1 MNKPLISVVVP
12 VYNVEQYLKKCLD
25 SIIKQ
30 KYNNLEIIIVND
42 GSTDN
47 SQKICQEYVKKD
59 KRIKLITQ
67 KNQGLSAARNTG
79 IDNAHGK
86 YISFVDS
93 DDYLDLEFINELY
106 NTIIENKSDISACD
120 FWYVNINEKTWTLK
134 NKENKKFSNIDA
146 LKDIFSGN
154 QETEIMTWNKLY
166 KKDLFDKNNIY
177 FPVGKL
183 HEDNFTTYKLYYYA
197 NSISLTDKKLYYYL
211 QRNNSIMGEKFN
223 SKRLDILTAIEEVYD
238 FFQDKNEDLK
248 NDIECYEIKVKVSL
262 YNNIIKGDYFG
273 QERKQLF
280 NDFKKNFFKY
290 ISNNRLSFKFKL
302 MIIMFV
308 VFPKMYKNILS
319 LKGRKKQW
327 KLMEK

>member
-1 MNKPLISVVVP
+1 
-12 VYNVEQYLKKCLD
+12 
-25 SIIKQ
+25 
-30 KYNNLEIIIVND
+30 
-42 GSTDN
+42 
-47 SQKICQEYVKKD
+47 
-59 KRIKLITQ
+59 
-67 KNQGLSAARNTG
+67 
-79 IDNAHGK
+79 
-86 YISFVDS
+86 
-93 DDYLDLEFINELY
+93 
-106 NTIIENKSDISACD
+106 
-120 FWYVNINEKTWTLK
+120 
-134 NKENKKFSNIDA
+134 
-146 LKDIFSGN
+146 
-154 QETEIMTWNKLY
+154 MTWNKLY

-319 LKGRKKQW
+319 LKGRKKQ
-327 KLMEK
+327 

>member
-120 FWYVNINEKTWTLK
+120 FW
-134 NKENKKFSNIDA
+134 
-146 LKDIFSGN
+146 
-154 QETEIMTWNKLY
+154 
-166 KKDLFDKNNIY
+166 
-177 FPVGKL
+177 
-183 HEDNFTTYKLYYYA
+183 
-197 NSISLTDKKLYYYL
+197 
-211 QRNNSIMGEKFN
+211 
-223 SKRLDILTAIEEVYD
+223 
-238 FFQDKNEDLK
+238 
-248 NDIECYEIKVKVSL
+248 
-262 YNNIIKGDYFG
+262 
-273 QERKQLF
+273 
-280 NDFKKNFFKY
+280 
-290 ISNNRLSFKFKL
+290 
-302 MIIMFV
+302 
-308 VFPKMYKNILS
+308 
-319 LKGRKKQW
+319 
-327 KLMEK
+327 